1 LVRPFP
7 APVVTGT
14 VAVPLSI
21 DHTGA
26 TEVSAALNNF
36 IATVPD
42 GSIISFP
49 TNAIYK
55 IHMSLFIQDRNNIIF
70 EGNGTTLQVDAT
82 ADGTSAFTSPFAMGY
97 TPGHPNTDIVIHDFI
112 LIGNSPTP
120 GIFITGSEGQSNI
133 HASRTTRLEI
143 YNVTGSASHADF
155 VDASD
160 DNGLWV
166 HDCHVITAGR
176 NCFSAE
182 KSDSD
187 ILVENCAFDVS
198 GFITFDIEPLDRS
211 SVCSNIIFRN
221 CTAETYGHYFFAV
234 LNGLGS
240 TIDKIVVDGNTVTGG
255 SLKTLA
261 NQNGAV
267 RMTRIAFTNNKGG
280 RAAAGSVLQFAH
292 VDGLTITGN
301 VQPLSSGALKSI
313 ADCTG
318 AP

>member
-26 TEVSAALNNF
+26 TEVSAALNAF

-55 IHMSLFIQDRNNIIF
+55 LHISLYISGRNNLIF
-70 EGNGTTLQVDAT
+70 EGNGTTLQVDAA
-82 ADGTSAFTSPFAMGY
+82 ADGTSAYASPFFLGIANGS
-97 TPGHPNTDIVIHDFI
+97 NTDIVIHDFI

-120 GIFITGSEGQSNI
+120 GIFIPGSEGQSNI
-133 HASRTTRLEI
+133 HASSTTRLEI

-155 VDASD
+155 VDASN

-182 KSDSD
+182 WSDWD
-187 ILVENCAFDVS
+187 VLVENCAFDVS
-198 GFITFDIEPLDRS
+198 GFITFDIEPYDES
-211 SVCSNIIFRN
+211 SVCSNITFRN
-221 CTAETYGHYFFAV
+221 CTVGTFHNYFFAS
-234 LNGLGS
+234 LNGNGS

-280 RAAAGSVLQFAH
+280 RAAAGSVLQFSH
-292 VDGLTITGN
+292 VDGLTVTGN